1 MRVYFFTFSR
11 RTPGRPL
18 WYVWDEPDRDSIYR
32 EGILVEA
39 GIRYA
44 DNGSR
49 IYAAAQFGK
58 NALRDIRAAID
69 DCFSRA
75 RNDSS

>member
-1 MRVYFFTFSR
+1 
-11 RTPGRPL
+11 
-18 WYVWDEPDRDSIYR
+18 VWDEPDRDSTYR

-69 DCFSRA
+69 GASR
-75 RNDSS
+75 RMS